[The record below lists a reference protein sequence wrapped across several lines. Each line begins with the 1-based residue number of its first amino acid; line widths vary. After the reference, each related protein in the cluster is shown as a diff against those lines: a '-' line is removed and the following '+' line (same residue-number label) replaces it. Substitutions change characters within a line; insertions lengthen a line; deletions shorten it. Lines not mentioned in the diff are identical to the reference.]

1 MSAASPLRGRLRA
14 IEPAAASRQ
23 TRILAALQNRRA
35 GDLHLSALLASERD
49 RLAAAAWIRFDTP
62 DGPVWLAPLLV
73 DGEMVRLTSPGA
85 DRSPDAAAAAAT
97 LAPLEPLVAAL
108 ERALDHPLMPDTV
121 AARPDMG
128 EGDAPRRGTLIRLD
142 AARSGAPAIHRIVL
156 ALPDG
161 VRLAAEALPPAAAI
175 RLRPDRAA
183 MPLRLLGPVVKASRF
198 ATIACGDMLLLG
210 TGPLLAQLSAQR
222 ASTRRCEI
230 DLKRGSLTVHEGAE
244 VRDAAHDASS
254 GLSGSGLSGSGL
266 SGSGGSGAELRVATV
281 IEIDGGT
288 MSADEATS
296 LAPGSVVSLPAGAGG
311 TLAVRVTAG
320 GQLVGEGELV
330 AVGQGFGV
338 LFTSIALSPTP
349 LAAPVSN
356 GIGQG
361 DQPVGSA

>member
-73 DGEMVRLTSPGA
+73 DGEMVRLTSPGP

-108 ERALDHPLMPDTV
+108 ERALGHALTPDTV

-128 EGDAPRRGTLIRLD
+128 EGDTPRRGTLIRLD
-142 AARSGAPAIHRIVL
+142 AARSGSPAIHRIVL
-156 ALPDG
+156 ALPDD

-175 RLRPDRAA
+175 RLRPERAA

-198 ATIACGDMLLLG
+198 ATIAPGDMLLLG

-244 VRDAAHDASS
+244 VRDAAQDAST
-254 GLSGSGLSGSGL
+254 GLSGSGA
-266 SGSGGSGAELRVATV
+266 SGSGGNGAELRVATV

-296 LAPGSVVSLPAGAGG
+296 LAPGSVVSLPSGAGG

-349 LAAPVSN
+349 LAAPGSN